1 MNEVLDPEIVEDDES
16 SLRPSDF
23 DEYIGQTNLKENLKV
38 FVGAA
43 KLRDESLDHVWTTR
57 FRKNNYVNDH
67 CSWNG
72 DAY

>member
-23 DEYIGQTNLKENLKV
+23 DEYIGQTN
-38 FVGAA
+38 
-43 KLRDESLDHVWTTR
+43 
-57 FRKNNYVNDH
+57 VNDH

-72 DAY
+72 NSY

>member
-43 KLRDESLDHVWTTR
+43 TR

-67 CSWNG
+67 CS
-72 DAY
+72 

>member
-43 KLRDESLDHVWTTR
+43 KLRDESLDRFTLWTTR

-67 CSWNG
+67 CS
-72 DAY
+72 